1 MLYYYTQFDWAGEL
15 LDCEGTII
23 RLGGPIIR
31 LGEQLNCEDNL
42 SQDTPGNC
50 CVIEESE
57 ED

>member
-1 MLYYYTQFDWAGEL
+1 MLYYNTQFDWAGEL

-42 SQDTPGNC
+42 SQDTQ
-50 CVIEESE
+50 VIVV
-57 ED
+57 